1 MTPPEDL
8 DAKPWRGPGPLFWLA
23 MAFALAC
30 LIAAAVVALR
40 FGVFAHH
47 PRGEA
52 AHARTIDQ
60 VTSYKEFEPQPVGES
75 VPGWMVVMPLRA
87 FAPVLM

>member
-1 MTPPEDL
+1 MTL
-8 DAKPWRGPGPLFWLA
+8 DPDHEPWRGPGPLFWLA

-47 PRGEA
+47 SGSPLGEA
-52 AHARTIDQ
+52 TGAPRSRNAPIRAR
-60 VTSYKEFEPQPVGES
+60 
-75 VPGWMVVMPLRA
+75 PG
-87 FAPVLM
+87 